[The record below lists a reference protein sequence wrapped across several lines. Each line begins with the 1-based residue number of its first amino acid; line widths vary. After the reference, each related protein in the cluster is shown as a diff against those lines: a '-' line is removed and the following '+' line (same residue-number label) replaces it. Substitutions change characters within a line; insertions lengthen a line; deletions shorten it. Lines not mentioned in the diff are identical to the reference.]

1 VVAPPQELMDLSLSP
16 AQQLLQQSARTL
28 LQQRCPPERVQELA
42 LDPRGFAADLWKE
55 IASLGWP
62 GLLISPELGGGGGSV
77 DDALALVEELGR
89 ACFPSPFV
97 GSAVI
102 ATTALAAAGGR
113 RARELLPALAVGE
126 RICALAVLEESG
138 RLDPDVLVMSVAA
151 PGRLT
156 GHKLFV
162 ADAHVATDVI
172 VLGRGPAGPTA
183 LLLPMDRE
191 GIEARPLDSMTGD
204 KLFELDFANVE
215 TRPDDLLGAPG
226 EGGTLMGPAFRLGA
240 LARSAEMVGAAQR
253 VLELCVEHARVR
265 VQGGRPIGG
274 YQAVQHACADL
285 YRDVESAR
293 WLTWEAGWK
302 LESRRPDADS
312 AVATAKAYC
321 AETALRVAR
330 RGHQVMGAIGY
341 CEEHPLHLFHKRILA
356 AGLDAGDAALHLETV
371 AKSIGLS

>member
-1 VVAPPQELMDLSLSP
+1 MDLSLSP
-16 AQQLLQQSARTL
+16 AQQLLQRSARAL

-55 IASLGWP
+55 IATLGWP
-62 GLLISPELGGGGGSV
+62 GLLIPPELGGSGGSV
-77 DDALALVEELGR
+77 ADALALVEELGR
-89 ACFPSPFV
+89 ACFPSPFI
-97 GSAVI
+97 GSAIV
-102 ATTALAAAGGR
+102 ATTAVAAAGGR

-126 RICALAVLEESG
+126 RICTLAVLEESG
-138 RLDPDVLVMSVAA
+138 RLDADALAMPVAT

-156 GHKLFV
+156 GRKLFV
-162 ADAHVATDVI
+162 ADAHAATDVI

-183 LLLPMDRE
+183 LLLPMDRA

-204 KLFELDFANVE
+204 KLFELSFTDVDI
-215 TRPDDLLGAPG
+215 RPEDLLGAPG
-226 EGGTLMGPAFRLGA
+226 EGGTLMAPAFRLGA

-285 YRDVESAR
+285 FRDVESAR
-293 WLTWEAGWK
+293 WLTWEAAWT
-302 LESRRPDADS
+302 LESGRPDADS

-321 AETALRVAR
+321 AEAALRVAR
-330 RGHQVMGAIGY
+330 RGHQIMGAIGY
-341 CEEHPLHLFHKRILA
+341 SEEHPLHLLHKRILA
-356 AGLDAGDAALHLETV
+356 ASLDAGDAGLHLETV
-371 AKSIGLS
+371 ARAIGLP

>member
-1 VVAPPQELMDLSLSP
+1 MDLSLSP
-16 AQQLLQQSARTL
+16 AQQLLQQSARTF

-55 IASLGWP
+55 IAMLGWP
-62 GLLISPELGGGGGSV
+62 GLLISPELGGSGGSV
-77 DDALALVEELGR
+77 GDALALVEELGR
-89 ACFPSPFV
+89 ACFPSPCI

-102 ATTALAAAGGR
+102 ATAALTAAGGG
-113 RARELLPALAVGE
+113 RARELLPALAMGE

-138 RLDPDVLVMSVAA
+138 RLDPDALAMEVAA
-151 PGRLT
+151 AGRLT
-156 GHKLFV
+156 GRKLFV
-162 ADAHVATDVI
+162 SDAHAATDVI

-183 LLLPMDRE
+183 LLLPTDRG

-204 KLFELDFANVE
+204 KLFELGFTDVE

-226 EGGTLMGPAFRLGA
+226 GGWALLAPAFRLGA

-274 YQAVQHACADL
+274 YQAIQHACADL
-285 YRDVESAR
+285 FRDVESAR
-293 WLTWEAGWK
+293 WLTWETAWK
-302 LESRRPDADS
+302 LESGRPDADS

-321 AETALRVAR
+321 AEATLRVAR
-330 RGHQVMGAIGY
+330 RGHQIMGAIGY

-356 AGLDAGDAALHLETV
+356 AGLDAGDAGLHLETV
-371 AKSIGLS
+371 ARAIGLP